1 MSTRENAMNATP
13 ATKATFAG
21 DLFAGQHVLVSGGT
35 SGIGLACARAFRDH
49 GAQVTA
55 GGVGDPSPDEA
66 ARDPGNAGIR
76 FIDLDVRDPAAIASC
91 IDALPDRLAVL
102 VNAAGIIRR
111 DAEHDPDVFAQ
122 VIDINLNGSMRL
134 CSAALERLTAAR
146 GCVIN
151 LASMLSFF
159 GGPRVPGYS
168 ASKGGIA
175 QLTRSLAAA
184 WAPQG
189 VRVNALAPGWIATPL
204 TQALQDDP
212 ARAGPILARTPMDR
226 FGTPEEIAAAALF
239 LASPAAGFIT
249 GTILPVDGGYASV

>member
-1 MSTRENAMNATP
+1 MTATP
-13 ATKATFAG
+13 QTNRTFTG

-49 GAQVTA
+49 GAQVVA
-55 GGVGDPSPDEA
+55 GGVGDPAPEMAS
-66 ARDPGNAGIR
+66 RDPANAGIR
-76 FIDLDVRDPAAIASC
+76 FIDLDVRDPAAIAAC
-91 IDALPDRLAVL
+91 MAMLPERLAVL

-111 DAEHDPDVFAQ
+111 DAEHDPEVFAQ
-122 VIDINLNGSMRL
+122 VIDINLNGSMRV
-134 CSAALERLTAAR
+134 STAALDRLTAGG
-146 GCVIN
+146 GCIIN

-212 ARAGPILARTPMDR
+212 ARAGPILARTPMAR

-239 LASPAAGFIT
+239 LASPAAGFVT
-249 GTILPVDGGYASV
+249 GAILPVDGGYSGV

>member
-1 MSTRENAMNATP
+1 MIRENSMNATP
-13 ATKATFAG
+13 ATDRTFAS
-21 DLFAGQHVLVSGGT
+21 DLFAGRHVLVSGGT
-35 SGIGLACARAFRDH
+35 SGIGLSCARAFRDH
-49 GAQVTA
+49 GAEVIA
-55 GGVGDPSPDEA
+55 GGVGDPSPEDA
-66 ARDPGNAGIR
+66 ARDPANAGIR
-76 FIDLDVRDPAAIASC
+76 FVTLDVRDPAAITAC
-91 IDALPDRLAVL
+91 VAELPERLAVL

-111 DAEHDPDVFAQ
+111 DAEHDPEVFSQ
-122 VIDINLNGSMRL
+122 VIDINLNGSMRVAT
-134 CSAALERLTAAR
+134 AALERLAAGR

-184 WAPQG
+184 WAAQG

-212 ARAGPILARTPMDR
+212 ARAGPILARTPMGR

-239 LASPAAGFIT
+239 LASPAAAFVT
-249 GTILPVDGGYASV
+249 GAILPVDGGYSGV